1 MYYEKYIWN
10 DYILSIHN
18 KKKQKHRGGRKKTPI
33 TESIY
38 IKEGRLVNLTQKQHE
53 TLIKKYGYIF
63 IKNAIS
69 IFNCWLEQNTNISK
83 RYLNKNNY
91 ANFRSDAWV
100 INQTEKLLSADKTV
114 LIYTPDSCI
123 NFNKLL

>member
-1 MYYEKYIWN
+1 MLCENCGK
-10 DYILSIHN
+10 
-18 KKKQKHRGGRKKTPI
+18 
-33 TESIY
+33 
-38 IKEGRLVNLTQKQHE
+38 
-53 TLIKKYGYIF
+53 
-63 IKNAIS
+63 KNATS